1 MPRRNR
7 TQSGRS
13 SPPSGYI
20 HRAAAVIAGLGWAWA
35 AGLLVL
41 REHWVLLSFA
51 TASAPPGWGIVAL
64 PLDRAFLLATAATLL
79 AWSAFRAGRKDAAI
93 VPPPTAWLLAA
104 WIIPLG
110 DFLRLAGFQIP
121 PTLFEPLLLAG
132 ITGAAAG
139 TAAARLASQPD
150 SPSAKTPLW
159 AIAAIAAMTFAAGAW
174 WLFQGVTAFNDY
186 LLGYCDFAQYGW
198 RVANTWTGRGF
209 MMETPG
215 LPAFWDHFCPAVAL
229 LAPLW
234 GMTHDARLYIVLQ
247 AACLS
252 LPAIFIFHIVR
263 RWGGSGATAC
273 IWAAAYL
280 IFPAV
285 GQLNLNYSYG
295 WHPASVAMVLFFAA
309 LLALVSRH
317 TMVAALLAA
326 FACTWQDYV
335 AVNLGWFAFV
345 MALVA
350 WWDRRFRAEPASPA
364 ANALSLPHTLPPWG
378 WLLAAGAA
386 ALYFFSIYQLT
397 PFSHEETAR
406 FGNLGSTPTE
416 ILLSP
421 FLRAKEFWGNVFRP
435 RAVIFV
441 LALTVPLALSNLWRG
456 WTVLL
461 GAALP
466 LGVLVAWDY
475 PPATSIAFQYH
486 TLTLPVLFAAA
497 LSGATTRA
505 VSRPT
510 RSPEG
515 AAATTRAPSSG
526 HGLWIG
532 GIAALAACFTASLTL
547 GAMPWSS
554 PTTAEVALKTY
565 GGKNW
570 HETVVENRRVGS
582 AGNDSLNRIVDQ
594 VGREDA
600 VVLATGRIAA
610 HLLMVKRLEPV
621 GTARDRWEAFA
632 AQAGQGR
639 SAVELFDWVVLDLR
653 EHFYQ
658 SERDMQFI
666 ASAAAEAGFK
676 LVSDEHDIL
685 LFRAPE

>member
-7 TQSGRS
+7 TESGRS
-13 SPPSGYI
+13 SPPSGYF
-20 HRAAAVIAGLGWAWA
+20 HRVAAVIAGLGWAWA

-41 REHWVLLSFA
+41 RDHWVLLSFV

-64 PLDRAFLLATAATLL
+64 PPGRAILLTSAAILL
-79 AWSAFRAGRKDAAI
+79 AWFAFRAGQQDAAI
-93 VPPPTAWLLAA
+93 LPPPTAWLLAA

-110 DFLRLAGFQIP
+110 DFLRLAGFEIP

-132 ITGAAAG
+132 ITGAAVE
-139 TAAARLASQPD
+139 AAATRLASQPD
-150 SPSAKTPLW
+150 GSLARTPPL
-159 AIAAIAAMTFAAGAW
+159 AMAAVAAMTFAAGAW
-174 WLFQGVTAFNDY
+174 WFFQGVAAFNDY

-198 RVANTWTGRGF
+198 RVANTWAGRGF

-229 LAPLW
+229 LAPIW
-234 GMTHDARLYIVLQ
+234 GMTHDARMYIVLQ

-252 LPAIFIFHIVR
+252 LPAVFIFQIVR
-263 RWGGSGATAC
+263 RWGGRGATAC

-309 LLALVSRH
+309 LLALVSRRAI
-317 TMVAALLAA
+317 VAALLAA

-335 AVNLGWFAFV
+335 AANLGWFAFV

-350 WWDRRFRAEPASPA
+350 WWGRRVRAEPPSPT
-364 ANALSLPHTLPPWG
+364 ANAPSLPHTLPPWG

-386 ALYFFSIYQLT
+386 AMYFVGIYQLT

-421 FLRAKEFWGNVFRP
+421 LLQAEEFWGNVIRP
-435 RAVIFV
+435 RAVVFV
-441 LALTVPLALSNLWRG
+441 LALTVPLAISNLWRG

-497 LSGATTRA
+497 LSGALKHATNRTAAPPNDTTA
-505 VSRPT
+505 TARP
-510 RSPEG
+510 
-515 AAATTRAPSSG
+515 PSSG
-526 HGLWIG
+526 QGLWIG
-532 GIAALAACFTASLTL
+532 GMAALAACFTASLTL

-554 PTTAEVALKTY
+554 PTTADVSLKTY
-565 GGKNW
+565 GDKNW

-582 AGNDSLNRIVDQ
+582 AGNDTLNRIVEQ

-600 VVLATGRIAA
+600 AVLATGRIAA

-658 SERDMQFI
+658 SKEDVQFI

>member
-13 SPPSGYI
+13 SPPPRYI
-20 HRAAAVIAGLGWAWA
+20 HRAAAVIAGLGWAWS

-41 REHWVLLSFA
+41 REHWLLLNFV
-51 TASAPPGWGIVAL
+51 TASVPPGWGIVAL
-64 PLDRAFLLATAATLL
+64 PPGRAILLASAATLL
-79 AWSAFRAGRKDAAI
+79 AWFAFHAGQQDVAI

-104 WIIPLG
+104 WFIPLG
-110 DFLRLAGFQIP
+110 DFLRLAGFHIP

-139 TAAARLASQPD
+139 TIAARLANQPD

-159 AIAAIAAMTFAAGAW
+159 AIAAVAAMTFAAGAW
-174 WLFQGVTAFNDY
+174 WCFEGVAAFNDY
-186 LLGYCDFAQYGW
+186 LLGYSDFAQYGW

-229 LAPLW
+229 LAPIW
-234 GMTHDARLYIVLQ
+234 GMTHDARMYIVLQ

-252 LPAIFIFHIVR
+252 LPAIFIFQIVR

-280 IFPAV
+280 IFPAL

-295 WHPASVAMVLFFAA
+295 WHPTSVAMVLFFAA
-309 LLALVSRH
+309 LLALVSRR

-350 WWDRRFRAEPASPA
+350 WRGWRFRAEPVSQA

-378 WLLAAGAA
+378 WLLTAGAA

-421 FLRAKEFWGNVFRP
+421 LLRAKEFWGNVFRP
-435 RAVIFV
+435 RAVVFV
-441 LALTVPLALSNLWRG
+441 LALTVPLAISNLWRG

-486 TLTLPVLFAAA
+486 TLTLPVFFAAA

-526 HGLWIG
+526 QGLWIG

-554 PTTAEVALKTY
+554 PTTADVALKTY

-570 HETVVENRRVGS
+570 HETAVENRRVGS
-582 AGNDSLNRIVDQ
+582 AGNDTLNRIVDQ

-658 SERDMQFI
+658 SERDIQFI